1 MKTWTCAAIMLF
13 LVGCAAVPNVPTHLQ
28 AVTRATQQSGGA
40 FSGGYAGT
48 YSGGGSCT
56 PGARFSFSGSGT
68 ASFIHGST
76 ELGSMNVEPGMSC
89 VNVGTATITN
99 KLHPGNTITVAL
111 GPSGPPCNFRTRIF
125 GVSFTVRS
133 GTGKFRNAMGSGKV
147 KFTCGSGYT
156 DKWSG
161 TITF

>member
-1 MKTWTCAAIMLF
+1 MKRLICAVALLILA
-13 LVGCAAVPNVPTHLQ
+13 GCTAVPSVPTHVQ
-28 AVTRATQQSGGA
+28 SQTAAIQQSGGA

-48 YSGGGSCT
+48 YSGGGSCI
-56 PGARFSFSGSGT
+56 ARFSFSGSGA

-76 ELGSMNVEPGMSC
+76 ELGSMNAEMQTC
-89 VNVGTATITN
+89 EFVGTATITS
-99 KLHPGNTITVAL
+99 KLHPGNTITVGL
-111 GPSGPPCNFRTRIF
+111 GPSGEPCNFRTRIL

-133 GTGKFRNAMGSGKV
+133 GTGKFRNATGSGKV